1 MRILKTYKV
10 FEQESK
16 IREDIEDIKD
26 IFLELRDAGWIVKHE
41 SFDASS
47 DYPFTDE
54 FLIFKRGNSGYY
66 LYHAECELF
75 DISEVLDDVLRFA
88 DVCEM
93 HGDKFRIITHDG
105 QYTLDLT
112 KKIGNL
118 ESVDKS
124 DVLKETHLHLKG
136 KTGKKDIIDLENIKF
151 ISCQVLK

>member
-1 MRILKTYKV
+1 MRKIKTFRV
-10 FEQESK
+10 FEQES

-41 SFDASS
+41 SFDSS
-47 DYPFTDE
+47 SEYPFTDE
-54 FLIFKRGNSGYY
+54 FIIFKRGNSGYY

-112 KKIGNL
+112 KKIGDL

-124 DVLKETHLHLKG
+124 DILDETYLHL

-151 ISCQVLK
+151 VSCQVLK